1 MRPERGPCRAS
12 DRVTFRLHQVVSL
25 RPSDFYELYYPSTC
39 ERRVWLRAHGVPE
52 SEAGPLAPI
61 VMRMGLEHEEDH
73 ARSLPEVVDLAEGT
87 LPDRAELTIEAI
99 RDRVPTIYQGV
110 FAGRLDVDG
119 TSVAITGSPDFILWD
134 GHDYTIRDAK
144 LSGQIG
150 PNDHIQV
157 HRQLALY
164 GWLFRQVAGIAPA
177 RLEIVTRS
185 GEIIESQSDWAAT
198 VEDIQLLLRNRQ
210 EGAPEPY
217 SPVGWSKCGACG
229 FRDTHCW
236 PRAVANHEPGVVAS
250 IDEGAAFALHDEGIL
265 TYDEIPNK
273 FTVDSLED
281 LVRPF
286 GTRVQKVGIRAEA
299 IFHQVHALQSGNAVI
314 LREPQLPAG
323 TAWAMFDV
331 EAIPFGDDNPVE
343 VYLWGTQVWGGPA
356 GASDYLS
363 ATSDGSPGS
372 DMAAWF
378 GFLANVRSIRDMHGD
393 IAFVHWAPYERTR
406 VSEYIARYGDPDGL
420 AEWLLAHLFDL
431 LSEVRFCVVFPL
443 PSYSL
448 KVIETFVGFHRT
460 QEEYGGD
467 WSIARYLES
476 GDPADRQNAL
486 REIVQYNREDLE
498 ATWAVFDWLSQQ
510 QVSAPVFEN
519 PAPIPKQ
526 AEPQPGERRSSEG
539 DGFGLTD
546 FHAKYLGYELSRR
559 HGSDGV
565 DRMATVLADAQVDLN
580 PHQIEAALFA
590 FRNPFSKGAI
600 LADEVGLGKTI
611 EAGLLLAQKWA
622 EQKRHLLVIV
632 PANLRKQWSQ
642 ELADK
647 FFLPSVILESKT
659 FNDEVKAGNLNPFDQ
674 VGIVICSY
682 QFVRTKEPY
691 VRQTPWDLVVID
703 EAHRLRNVYKKSS
716 KIAIAV
722 KDAVA
727 DAPKVLLTATPLQNS
742 LMELYGLV
750 SVIDDYTFGDM
761 RSFRTQFTRVN
772 EASQSFAAL
781 KERLNTICKRTL
793 RRQVLEYIKY
803 TNRHALVQEFYPSE
817 EEKELYDLVT
827 EYLQRPTLYAL
838 PSGQRHLMTLILRK
852 LLASSS
858 RAIAGTLEG
867 LASKLED
874 AERANESV
882 DAPPNTVADD
892 VEVLDEL
899 ADEWD
904 ESDQSDERQG
914 EVRAS
919 LTAEQ
924 LAELRSERDALRRFH
939 SLATAIVKDSKG
951 SVLLTALRRGF
962 EAAKQAQERQG
973 APVLALKAVIFT
985 ESRRTQDYLME
996 LLGQTEFAGQVMQ
1009 FNGTNSNPASRAILG
1024 GWLAMHAGTDRV
1036 SASPTANMRAAL
1048 VENFRDNASILIA
1061 TEAAAEGINLQF
1073 CNLVV
1078 NYDLPWNPQRIEQRI
1093 GRCHRY
1099 GQQFDVVVVNFLN
1112 KSNAADVRVY
1122 ELLEEKFK
1130 LFNGVFGASDEV
1142 LGAIGSGI
1150 DFEKRIATIYQK
1162 CRTPQQIQ
1170 FEFDQLQAELDTEIS
1185 AGQTDAREKLLDNFD
1200 HEVVEKVRVQSRDAL
1215 DRTNQRLWAVTRHVL
1230 REEAAFDDDTHAFR
1244 LSGNPFPD
1252 EVIHSGPYRMGRDVE
1267 DANLYRIGHP
1277 LAQKV
1282 IARAVGLS
1290 PPPAFVNFDL
1300 SGNRSRIAILEP
1312 LLAKSGWLTCELLA
1326 ITGLETE
1333 DALLF
1338 SGFTDDRRAI
1348 APEVCRRLFDLA
1360 ARVKSETKPATDVAA
1375 RLATGIG
1382 DAKLQRLV
1390 EVTERNA
1397 TWFDDE
1403 MDKLD
1408 RWADDRRTDLKGTLD
1423 ELDSELK
1430 EKRRSARNAPN
1441 LPDKLRL
1448 QKEIRHLEAKRT
1460 DAWRAFDDGSRDIDT
1475 QKESLLDDIGKRLE
1489 QHSNTEP
1496 LFTVRWEVI

>member
-1 MRPERGPCRAS
+1 MH
-12 DRVTFRLHQVVSL
+12 RVVTL
-25 RPSDFYELYYPSTC
+25 RPSDFYELYYPSAC

-52 SEAGPLAPI
+52 SEVGPLAPI
-61 VMRMGLEHEEDH
+61 LMRMGLEHEENH
-73 ARSLPEVVDLAEGT
+73 AQSLPELMDLSEGT
-87 LPDRAELTIEAI
+87 LAARAERTMEAI

-110 FAGRLDVDG
+110 LAATLDIGG

-134 GHDYTIRDAK
+134 GHDYIIRDAK
-144 LSGQIG
+144 LSGRIG

-157 HRQLALY
+157 HRQLAVY
-164 GWLFRQVAGIAPA
+164 GWLFKQVARVAPA

-185 GEIIESQSDWAAT
+185 GEIIESQPDWNAT
-198 VEDIQLLLRNRQ
+198 VQDMRRLLSNRQ
-210 EGAPEPY
+210 RGALEPY
-217 SPVGWSKCGACG
+217 TPVGWSKCGACG

-236 PRAVANHEPGVVAS
+236 PRAVANHEPGIVAS
-250 IDEGAAFALHDEGIL
+250 IDEGTALALHEQGIR
-265 TYDEIPNK
+265 TYDEIPSK
-273 FTVDSLED
+273 FTIDSLED
-281 LVRPF
+281 VVRPF
-286 GTRVQKVGIRAEA
+286 GTRLQKVGLRAEA
-299 IFHQVHALQSGNAVI
+299 VFHQIDALQTGEAVI

-323 TAWAMFDV
+323 TAWAVFDV
-331 EAIPFGDDNPVE
+331 EAIPFGEVNPVE
-343 VYLWGTQVWGGPA
+343 VYLWGTQVWADASGP
-356 GASDYLS
+356 GEYLS
-363 ATSDGSPGS
+363 STSDASPGS
-372 DMAAWF
+372 DKAAWTA
-378 GFLANVRSIRDMHGD
+378 FLANVRSIREAYGD
-393 IAFVHWAPYERTR
+393 IAFVHWAPYEKVR
-406 VSEYIARYGDPDGL
+406 VAEYIARYGDPDGNG
-420 AEWLLAHLFDL
+420 EWLLEHLFDL
-431 LSEVRFCVVFPL
+431 LSEVRFCAVFPL

-448 KVIETFVGFHRT
+448 KVIEEFVGFRRS
-460 QEEYGGD
+460 QDEYGGD
-467 WSIARYLES
+467 WSIAKYLES
-476 GDPADRQNAL
+476 HTPMERQEAL
-486 REIVQYNREDLE
+486 REIRQYNHEDLQ
-498 ATWAVFDWLSQQ
+498 ATWAIFQWLSRQK
-510 QVSAPVFEN
+510 VSAPIFED
-519 PAPIPKQ
+519 APPLARPIEAPHPR
-526 AEPQPGERRSSEG
+526 AVPERRVSAK
-539 DGFGLTD
+539 DVFGITD
-546 FHAKYLGYELSRR
+546 FHAKYFGHELSRQ
-559 HGSDGV
+559 HGADGV

-580 PHQIEAALFA
+580 PHQIDAALFA

-622 EQKRHLLVIV
+622 ERKRHLLVIV

-642 ELADK
+642 ELVDK
-647 FFLPSVILESKT
+647 FFLPSQIIEAKT
-659 FNDEVKAGNLNPFDQ
+659 FNDEIKGGRLNPFDQ
-674 VGIVICSY
+674 ERIVICSY

-691 VRQTPWDLVVID
+691 IRQTPWDLVVID

-722 KDAVA
+722 RDAVA

-750 SVIDDYTFGDM
+750 SVIDDHTFGDM

-772 EASQSFAAL
+772 EAGESFAAL
-781 KERLNTICKRTL
+781 KERLNSICKRTL
-793 RRQVLEYIKY
+793 RRQVLEYIKF
-803 TNRHALVQEFYPSE
+803 TNRHALVQEFYPSPE
-817 EEKELYDLVT
+817 EQKLYDLVT

-867 LASKLED
+867 LAKKLEE
-874 AERANESV
+874 AERASEAV
-882 DAPPNTVADD
+882 DAPPNSVADD
-892 VEVLDEL
+892 VEALDEL

-904 ESDQSDERQG
+904 EGDQRDEREG
-914 EVRAS
+914 EARAS

-924 LAELRSERDALRRFH
+924 LAELRNERDALRRFH

-962 EAAKQAQERQG
+962 EAARQAQERQG

-996 LLGQTEFAGQVMQ
+996 LLGKTEFAGQAMQ
-1009 FNGTNSNPASRAILG
+1009 FNGTNSNPASRAILDA
-1024 GWLAMHAGTDRV
+1024 WLAKHVGTDRV

-1150 DFEKRIATIYQK
+1150 DFEKRIAAIYQK

-1185 AGQTDAREKLLDNFD
+1185 AGQSDAREKLLDNFD
-1200 HEVVEKVRVQSRDAL
+1200 HEVVEKVRMQSRDAL
-1215 DRTNQRLWAVTRHVL
+1215 DRTNERLWAVTRHML
-1230 REEAAFDDDTHAFR
+1230 REDAAFDDDSHGFR
-1244 LSGNPFPD
+1244 LRGNPFPD
-1252 EVIHSGPYRMGRDVE
+1252 EAIHPGPYRMGRDVE
-1267 DANLYRIGHP
+1267 EANLYRIGHP

-1282 IARAVGLS
+1282 IERAIGLD
-1290 PPPAFVNFDL
+1290 PPTANVTFDL
-1300 SGNRSRIAILEP
+1300 SGNRTRLAVLQP
-1312 LLAKSGWLTCELLA
+1312 LLAKSGWMTCELLA

-1338 SGFTDDRRAI
+1338 TGFTDDHEELTAD
-1348 APEVCRRLFDLA
+1348 VCKRLFDLD
-1360 ARVKSETKPATDVAA
+1360 ARVDSEAQPGADTAVS
-1375 RLATGIG
+1375 LASGLG
-1382 DAKLQRLV
+1382 
-1390 EVTERNA
+1390 EVKRQHLAEMTERNA
-1397 TWFDDE
+1397 SWFDGE

-1408 RWADDRRTDLKGTLD
+1408 RWADDRRTDLRGTLD
-1423 ELDSELK
+1423 DLDGELK

-1448 QKEIRHLEAKRT
+1448 QREIRQLEVRRT

-1475 QKESLLDDIGKRLE
+1475 QKEALLDDIGKRLR
-1489 QHSNTEP
+1489 QYSNTEP
-1496 LFTVRWEVI
+1496 LFTLRWEVT